1 MVLSL
6 TKWTFCLG
14 NPCTHLWGKKY
25 VTSVEQNTFQILFL
39 SFCFKQGKQQI
50 MNIFETHLF
59 SSHPLSAP
67 NHLSDKRTH
76 KVAVRPVPVQTLKK
90 LKCRPKVPQVLRIFF
105 RDFSS
110 EAQPLFKPQRKS
122 SFWENL
128 RRTSVVL

>member
-1 MVLSL
+1 
-6 TKWTFCLG
+6 
-14 NPCTHLWGKKY
+14 
-25 VTSVEQNTFQILFL
+25 
-39 SFCFKQGKQQI
+39 

-90 LKCRPKVPQVLRIFF
+90 LKRRPKVPQVLRIFF

-110 EAQPLFKPQRKS
+110 EAQPLFKPRFLWSYKHGKEKVKTRES
-122 SFWENL
+122 KESLILIENRCIL
-128 RRTSVVL
+128 EALPLKLVLI